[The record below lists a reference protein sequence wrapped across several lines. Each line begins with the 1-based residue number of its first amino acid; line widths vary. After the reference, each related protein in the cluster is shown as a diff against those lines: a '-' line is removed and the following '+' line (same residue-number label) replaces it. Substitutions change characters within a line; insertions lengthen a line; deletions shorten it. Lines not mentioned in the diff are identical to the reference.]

1 MSIWHIHSTLI
12 TESCRRAGLWGFG
25 VLRRSMVL
33 DLELF
38 RADKGGNPDKIKE
51 NQSKRYKDV
60 TLVDK
65 VVENDTQWRKSKFC
79 FLFDKWTAD
88 YFILMPANS
97 VLHYI
102 SSIIFILWLSL
113 IIHWFLIYLE
123 RNVNKLMMQSCGRY
137 IEWQVTS
144 L

>member
-1 MSIWHIHSTLI
+1 
-12 TESCRRAGLWGFG
+12 
-25 VLRRSMVL
+25 MVL

-79 FLFDKWTAD
+79 FLFDK
-88 YFILMPANS
+88 
-97 VLHYI
+97 
-102 SSIIFILWLSL
+102 
-113 IIHWFLIYLE
+113 
-123 RNVNKLMMQSCGRY
+123 
-137 IEWQVTS
+137 
-144 L
+144 